1 MKLCLDFEKVEVFV
15 TLEVDSLDFMGLR
28 FQWMLIPWGNN
39 RNIRKNRLY
48 FLSLYLR
55 CKPLLENWHAAG
67 R

>member
-1 MKLCLDFEKVEVFV
+1 M
-15 TLEVDSLDFMGLR
+15 TLKVDSLDFMGLR